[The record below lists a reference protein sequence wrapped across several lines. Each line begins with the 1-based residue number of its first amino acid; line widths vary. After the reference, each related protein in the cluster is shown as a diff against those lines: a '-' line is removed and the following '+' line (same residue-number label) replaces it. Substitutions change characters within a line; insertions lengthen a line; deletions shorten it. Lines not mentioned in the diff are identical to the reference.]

1 MKVIVGGT
9 LLLNLNGNARSK
21 SKATYDITLREV
33 SVTFS
38 ADKISEFLSIT
49 RPKGPSYPD
58 QEEEIANHP
67 MLSNSELY
75 KLLTEKE
82 EVPDHLSNIPHNAMS
97 DFFRMLHLIVA
108 YNIDPRR
115 CTSEASFERAKLMV
129 YIVRGSQ

>member
-1 MKVIVGGT
+1 MKVIVGGDVRHHPE
-9 LLLNLNGNARSK
+9 GGVG
-21 SKATYDITLREV
+21 YI
-33 SVTFS
+33 
-38 ADKISEFLSIT
+38 LSRQDQRIFEYYPT
-49 RPKGPSYPD
+49 EGPSYPD
-58 QEEEIANHP
+58 QEEEIANRS

-115 CTSEASFERAKLMV
+115 RTSEASFKRAKLMV